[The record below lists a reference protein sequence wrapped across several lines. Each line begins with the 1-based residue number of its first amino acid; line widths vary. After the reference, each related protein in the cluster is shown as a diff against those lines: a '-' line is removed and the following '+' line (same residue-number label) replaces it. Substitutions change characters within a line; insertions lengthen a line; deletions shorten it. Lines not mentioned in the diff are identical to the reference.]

1 MAHDD
6 LLVAAKGGGAVFAGR
21 LFAWG
26 SRFVLAIL
34 LARVLGADDYGLY
47 TLALTIATVGSSFAI
62 LGLDA
67 ALVRFGAVFAGRG
80 DRAGL
85 RGTIRIGVLVPAA
98 ISVGMG
104 IAFVVASD
112 WIATTI
118 VGQPA
123 VAPLLRVVGVLVPAL
138 VLNQQLAATLQGMR
152 RIHQAV
158 IAEQFAQQTLRFV
171 LLLGLTLIGLTAETA
186 LVASTIAAFGVT
198 FVLLWFVRRAT
209 PRRDVAVPAEHRPGM
224 LMRFSLPVYFSNVVN
239 TLGGNLQTL
248 FLGAM
253 ASLTAV
259 GIFSVAAHIQLIGSI
274 FHSAVVSS
282 SMPVFAALHDRGDRA
297 GMTRLYQTT
306 SRWTLTLNLPFFLAA
321 LIFPQFLLAIFG
333 KEFEAGA
340 TALVILACGN
350 LLNAATGSSGAVLD
364 MSGYTIVKLLNATIS
379 VGLAIALNLLLIP
392 SFGIIGAAIAA
403 ASAVGIV
410 NLLRVVQVRILVGV
424 SPYNRDFLKPIV
436 AGFAAAAAT
445 LVVGVLM
452 QPLAGWVQ
460 AGIGL
465 LVLAGVYTG
474 TIIAL
479 GITDDDRLVLD
490 RVMRKLSRRGRRDR
504 EERRAA
510 RDKDKDVDRV
520 AAAPASGERAQLP

>member
-6 LLVAAKGGGAVFAGR
+6 LMVAAKGGGAVFAGR

-26 SRFVLAIL
+26 SRFVLAVL
-34 LARVLGADDYGLY
+34 LARVLGAEDYGLY

-67 ALVRFGAVFAGRG
+67 ALVRFGAVFIGRD

-85 RGTIRIGVLVPAA
+85 RGTLRIGILVPAA
-98 ISVGMG
+98 ISVVMG

-118 VGQPA
+118 VGEA
-123 VAPLLRVVGVLVPAL
+123 RVAPLLRVVGVLVPAL

-152 RIHQAV
+152 RIHQGV
-158 IAEQFAQQTLRFV
+158 IAEQFAQQILRFV
-171 LLLGLTLIGLTAETA
+171 LLLGLTVLGLTAETA

-198 FVLLWFVRRAT
+198 FILLLYVRRAT
-209 PRRDVAVPAEHRPGM
+209 PRRHESVPAEHRPGL
-224 LMRFSLPVYFSNVVN
+224 LMRFSLPVYFSNIVN

-248 FLGAM
+248 LLGTM
-253 ASLTAV
+253 ASLTSV
-259 GIFSVAAHIQLIGSI
+259 GIFSVAGHIQLIGSI

-282 SMPVFAALHDRGDRA
+282 SMPVFAQLHDRGDRA

-392 SFGIIGAAIAA
+392 SYGIIGAAIAA
-403 ASAVGIV
+403 ASAVGVV
-410 NLLRVVQVRILVGV
+410 NVLRVIQVRILVGV
-424 SPYNRDFLKPIV
+424 GPYNRDFLKPIA
-436 AGFAAAAAT
+436 AGVGAAAAT
-445 LVVGVLM
+445 LVVGVLT
-452 QPLAGWVQ
+452 QALDGWARAGL
-460 AGIGL
+460 GL
-465 LVLAGVYTG
+465 VVLAGAYAG
-474 TIIAL
+474 AIIAL

-490 RVMRKLSRRGRRDR
+490 RVGRKLSRRGRGGRAERGAGGEADR
-504 EERRAA
+504 SI
-510 RDKDKDVDRV
+510 
-520 AAAPASGERAQLP
+520 AAPAPSDGRLP

>member
-6 LLVAAKGGGAVFAGR
+6 LMVAARGGGAVFAGR

-26 SRFVLAIL
+26 SRFVLAVL
-34 LARVLGADDYGLY
+34 LARVLGAEDYGLY

-67 ALVRFGAVFAGRG
+67 ALVRFGAVFTGRD

-85 RGTIRIGVLVPAA
+85 RGTLRIGILVPAA

-104 IAFVVASD
+104 IAFVVGSD

-118 VGQPA
+118 VGEA
-123 VAPLLRVVGVLVPAL
+123 EVAPLLRVVGVLVPAL

-171 LLLGLTLIGLTAETA
+171 LLLGLALLGLTAETA

-198 FVLLWFVRRAT
+198 FILLWYVRRAT
-209 PRRDVAVPAEHRPGM
+209 PRRHEAVPAEHRPGL
-224 LMRFSLPVYFSNVVN
+224 LMRFSLPVYFSNIVN

-248 FLGAM
+248 LLGTM
-253 ASLTAV
+253 ASLTSV
-259 GIFSVAAHIQLIGSI
+259 GIFSVAGHIQLIGSI

-282 SMPVFAALHDRGDRA
+282 SMPVFAQLHDRGDRA

-321 LIFPQFLLAIFG
+321 LLFPQYLLAIFG
-333 KEFEAGA
+333 TEFEAGA

-379 VGLAIALNLLLIP
+379 VGLALALNLLLIP
-392 SFGIIGAAIAA
+392 SYGIIGAAIAA

-424 SPYNRDFLKPIV
+424 GPYNRDFLKPIA
-436 AGFAAAAAT
+436 AGVAAAAAT
-445 LVVGVLM
+445 LVAGVLT
-452 QPLAGWVQ
+452 QALDGWARAGL
-460 AGIGL
+460 GL
-465 LVLAGVYTG
+465 LVLAGVYTAA
-474 TIIAL
+474 IIAL
-479 GITDDDRLVLD
+479 GITEDDRLVLD
-490 RVMRKLSRRGRRDR
+490 RVGRKLSRRGRRDR
-504 EERRAA
+504 PERGAGT
-510 RDKDKDVDRV
+510 DVDRS
-520 AAAPASGERAQLP
+520 AAPAASSDGAQLP